1 MSSQRCRTSFIYC
14 VSPCV
19 RSQALTEVD
28 KTQSVSGPTWCSSRR
43 RHLRALRKKDAELTD
58 GSAPIIFY
66 TIEKVNARAEPAA
79 AAQSIPRSRHSPRVV
94 PFVQLFVA
102 LGSPKR
108 CNPMAPTHQTW
119 TYRRVRFAL
128 VMLPPLPVPTRAG
141 VGSRE
146 REARFRS
153 LAVGRWVAVAPG
165 TESCQHGRAF
175 ACLELFDGSYV
186 LSEYRLRGMHT
197 TCTIGKRGSVRTI
210 HL

>member
-1 MSSQRCRTSFIYC
+1 MPNLVYCLSQTLCSLAGTPRGRQDSSCLGPDLALLEATSLKG
-14 VSPCV
+14 PA
-19 RSQALTEVD
+19 QA
-28 KTQSVSGPTWCSSRR
+28 RM
-43 RHLRALRKKDAELTD
+43 DAELTD

-197 TCTIGKRGSVRTI
+197 TFTIGKRGSVRTI